1 MAKNDTLEFNSLL
14 VPVDFSPASEAAFC
28 RAMSL
33 ASGENPNLILMH
45 VIDPSLV
52 NFAVEHGWGSMV
64 EVTAQMRLRA
74 EQELE
79 RYRQR
84 AKDGL
89 QVDVIVSE
97 GVPFLEIL
105 RKSEDFAVDAIVI
118 GKVGTRGPIE
128 RLLFGSTAEKLLRG
142 SRRPVIVLPN
152 EEEE

>member
-1 MAKNDTLEFNSLL
+1 MEMTEALDFNSLL
-14 VPVDFSPASEAAFC
+14 VPVDFSPASNVAFR
-28 RAMSL
+28 RAMNL

-52 NFAVEHGWGSMV
+52 NFAVDHGWGSMV
-64 EVTAQMRLRA
+64 EVTTQMRRRA

-79 RYRQR
+79 AYRLG
-84 AKDGL
+84 AKAGI

-118 GKVGTRGPIE
+118 GKVGTRGAIE

-152 EEEE
+152 EDGE